1 MDQESLAALDLEPL
15 KITRALEGTDQATLQ
30 FLCRLQ
36 MFNRDTNQSLISDDL
51 RYFKLAKVKFVSRL
65 LVVSWLC

>member
-15 KITRALEGTDQATLQ
+15 KITARALEGTDQATFQ

-51 RYFKLAKVKFVSRL
+51 RYFRTSKGQVCL
-65 LVVSWLC
+65 